1 MSLCINSCSLT
12 LDLQYAVLATGEYTI
27 TIVSS
32 LGERYVATLTLTA
45 GDNLVIDP
53 FPPLNES
60 MTYTVY
66 VEVAG
71 GLEEVLYFKT
81 YPYILTLV
89 TEPLAV
95 EQPPNPPV
103 GGTD

>member
-1 MSLCINSCSLT
+1 MALCIPICSSV

-45 GDNLVIDP
+45 GDNLVLDP
-53 FPPLNES
+53 FPPLTELMS
-60 MTYTVY
+60 FTVY
-66 VEVAG
+66 VEVDG

-81 YPYILTLV
+81 YPYILNLV
-89 TEPLAV
+89 
-95 EQPPNPPV
+95 PPTP
-103 GGTD
+103 